1 MHGGSTGAQ
10 RLATGNALRRRK
22 TPFAYFW
29 AFKSKAGCGAQRP
42 RSDASLEKNVK
53 IKDDLDGRDQMQ
65 NQPHATARRRN
76 VKKLTRNKVI
86 GA

>member
-1 MHGGSTGAQ
+1 VGVG
-10 RLATGNALRRRK
+10 
-22 TPFAYFW
+22 PPP
-29 AFKSKAGCGAQRP
+29 P